1 MAYTDIDDPT
11 IYFAN
16 TIWTGNN
23 TNDRDIVIAG
33 TGMQPDLFWVKGRS
47 NTQSHF
53 IFDTVRATN
62 ISIHPDTNAA
72 ESSQAYMLR
81 DPFFNSDGVN
91 VGTDAAINANS
102 QTYIAWSWNTGT
114 SFSNDA
120 SSTSVGTIDSAGSVS
135 TATGFSIISWTGD
148 GNDGATI
155 AHGLG
160 ATPGLVITKRRNTT
174 GDWLTGGSVIDAAR
188 GGANSLLL
196 LNTTAAMDSNSEVY
210 QTFSS
215 TTFQVGVNAY
225 VNTSGSTM
233 ISYCFTEKPGYSKIG
248 RYVGNGNADGT
259 YVYTGFKPAVIIC
272 KNVAATQDWI
282 IKDNKR
288 DLGNPVDDVLY
299 PNLANTEDNGATVA
313 FLSNG
318 FKCITTAAN
327 TNQSG
332 AKFIYM
338 AFAENPF
345 VTSTGIPGTAR

>member
-1 MAYTDIDDPT
+1 MAYTDIDKSSD
-11 IYFAN
+11 YFEAKLY
-16 TIWTGNN
+16 TGNGGT
-23 TNDRDIVIAG
+23 TNV
-33 TGMQPDLFWVKGRS
+33 TGLDFAPNWVWIKSRTS
-47 NTQSHF
+47 ARVHVLV
-53 IFDTVRATN
+53 DTVRGVTKRLQTNENDGEATN
-62 ISIHPDTNAA
+62 SNSLTA
-72 ESSQAYMLR
+72 
-81 DPFFNSDGVN
+81 FNSDGFTLGSYN
-91 VGTDAAINANS
+91 QSNEGSANFV
-102 QTYIAWSWNTGT
+102 SWNWKAGT

-196 LNTTAAMDSNSEVY
+196 LNTTAAMDSNAEVY